1 MEFLSGQNG
10 VLSSEQLYSI
20 SSWKNIA
27 FRQDLMEAYFES
39 FVESNAYSSI
49 INEIVMYYRNFI
61 KDICIWDVEKDCFN
75 LEKKIKGGLLS
86 EKKLYSKNS
95 ISAPKTEIEYKAQI
109 YTNEILKFN
118 KAVSDFLLK
127 MQKRSY
133 AHIFQRKS
141 KHIEDY

>member
-61 KDICIWDVEKDCFN
+61 KDICIWDVEKIV
-75 LEKKIKGGLLS
+75 LI
-86 EKKLYSKNS
+86 
-95 ISAPKTEIEYKAQI
+95 
-109 YTNEILKFN
+109 
-118 KAVSDFLLK
+118 
-127 MQKRSY
+127 
-133 AHIFQRKS
+133 
-141 KHIEDY
+141 